1 MIKLRFDKALLP
13 TGWADNVA
21 IDVAEDGAIAKI
33 ETGQSDG
40 SPASGIALPGL
51 PNLHSHCFQRG
62 MAGLAERRGETADS
76 FWTWRE
82 VMYSFLE
89 RLTPDDVEAIAAEA
103 CVEMLEGGFTALGEF
118 HYLHHA
124 PGGTAYN
131 DIAEMAGRIVEAT
144 RTTGI
149 GLTLLPV
156 FYGENGFAGEPLS
169 PAQLRFGND
178 PERFARL
185 LEASRTHLAT
195 LPDAQLGIAPHS
207 LRAIRPEMFDDV
219 LALCPSGPFHI
230 HAAEQTKEVEEC
242 VAALGARPVEWL
254 LDNVAL
260 DRRWCLVH
268 ATHMLPEET
277 EGLARSGAVAGLC
290 PITEASLGDGIF
302 DGTRFLAA
310 SGAFGVGSDSNVLI
324 SAAEELRMLEYSQR
338 LKERARNVLGEPA
351 LSTGRRLYEGA
362 AAGGAQ
368 VLARPIGRL
377 EVGCRADIVVLDQDH
392 PTLVGREDD
401 HLLDSYIFAGGPAA
415 IADVYV
421 GGEKKVESGRHVART
436 EIRERFAETM
446 RRLVS

>member
-13 TGWADNVA
+13 TGWAENVV
-21 IDVAEDGAIAKI
+21 IDVADDGAIAKI
-33 ETGQSDG
+33 ETGQRDG
-40 SPASGIALPGL
+40 GVALGVALPGL

-62 MAGLAERRGETADS
+62 MAGLAERRGERADS

-89 RLTPDDVEAIAAEA
+89 RLTPDDVEAIAAQA

-124 PGGTAYN
+124 PGGSAYN
-131 DIAEMAGRIVEAT
+131 DIAEMAGRIVEAA
-144 RTTGI
+144 RATGI

-185 LEASRTHLAT
+185 LEASRAHLERV
-195 LPDAQLGIAPHS
+195 PDARIGIAPHS
-207 LRAIRPEMFDDV
+207 LRAIRPEIFNDV
-219 LALCPSGPFHI
+219 LTLSSDGPFHI

-260 DRRWCLVH
+260 DRRWCLIH

-302 DGTRFLAA
+302 DGTRFLSA

-362 AAGGAQ
+362 ATGGAQ
-368 VLARPIGRL
+368 ALARPIGRL

-401 HLLDSYIFAGGPAA
+401 QLLDSYIFAGGPAG

-421 GGEKKVESGRHVART
+421 GGEKKVEAGRHIART
-436 EIRERFAETM
+436 EIRQRFAATM
-446 RRLVS
+446 RQLVA